1 MRELQQIEDS
11 LNELERT
18 GVELE
23 LKLRTSEENG
33 EDESMVDELMVE
45 WFTLIR
51 NKQVAM
57 RRESELVYIGKT
69 QELEEEQPTVE
80 QELRHL
86 MDKPEHLKSQWEQLR
101 EEELM
106 RKLVEIVNDRNAII
120 EGLDEDRLR
129 EEEEDEQLNQL
140 MMNFNLKKDK
150 SKKKSSPMSRLFGWG
165 GKKDA

>member
-1 MRELQQIEDS
+1 M
-11 LNELERT
+11 T

-23 LKLRTSEENG
+23 HKLRTSEENG
-33 EDESMVDELMVE
+33 EDESVMNELMVD

-57 RRESELVYIGKT
+57 RRESELVYIGRT

-80 QELRHL
+80 QELRRL
-86 MDKPEHLKSQWEQLR
+86 LDKPEHLKTPWERRR
-101 EEELM
+101 EETLM
-106 RKLVEIVNDRNAII
+106 KKLVEIVNDRNAIV

-140 MMNFNLKKDK
+140 MSNFNLKKEK
-150 SKKKSSPMSRLFGWG
+150 IKKKSPMSRLFSWG
-165 GKKDA
+165 SKDS